1 MAQEQQIALL
11 TGKMHGNEVLIAQH
25 LHKTFRR
32 PRRHKQALLLGRNHY
47 AVKSVSLAVHEGEIC
62 GVAGHNGA
70 GKSTSL
76 GLITGSVPLDRPGYR
91 LFASNKFE
99 KENVNNAWVAGHSVR
114 EEVGAI
120 RRTLGYCPQFN
131 TNVFQELT
139 VR

>member
-1 MAQEQQIALL
+1 M
-11 TGKMHGNEVLIAQH
+11 LIAQH

-32 PRRHKQALLLGRNHY
+32 PRRHKQAVLLGRNHY

-76 GLITGSVPLDRPGYR
+76 GLVTGSVPLDRPGYR
-91 LFASNKFE
+91 LFASDKFE
-99 KENVNNAWVAGHSVR
+99 KANVNNAWVAGHSVR

-131 TNVFQELT
+131 TNVF
-139 VR
+139 